1 MIKNMILA
9 DKIKLKELNI
19 SIAIFFL
26 KYTKLIDDLIEY
38 RCLCCNKN
46 YQHKF
51 AGKLWK
57 CCNHDNNKFNLSLQ
71 KCVYPYE
78 YMDDRKKFNQT
89 SIAEKQDFY
98 SFSNMVDITDADY
111 VHAKG
116 VCKDS
121 EI

>member
-1 MIKNMILA
+1 M
-9 DKIKLKELNI
+9 
-19 SIAIFFL
+19 
-26 KYTKLIDDLIEY
+26 
-38 RCLCCNKN
+38 
-46 YQHKF
+46 
-51 AGKLWK
+51 
-57 CCNHDNNKFNLSLQ
+57 Q

-98 SFSNMVDITDADY
+98 SLSNMVDITDADY

>member
-26 KYTKLIDDLIEY
+26 KYTNLIDDLIEY

-46 YQHKF
+46 YQRKF
-51 AGKLWK
+51 AGRLWK

-89 SIAEKQDFY
+89 SIAEKHDFY
-98 SFSNMVDITDADY
+98 SLSNMEDITDADY